1 MLVRYLFVILMKSLD
16 SVTIFLLR
24 RLLFLSVVNP
34 EAVFSLKAKGSNVEV
49 SLSVKFV
56 TQI

>member
-34 EAVFSLKAKGSNVEV
+34 EAVFALKAKGSNVEV
-49 SLSVKFV
+49 SLSVKLV